1 MANEAADQEGRKFE
15 VFRQIKG
22 RALGWGFS
30 KETKTE
36 S

>member
-22 RALGWGFS
+22 RALGCAVLGFA
-30 KETKTE
+30 
-36 S
+36 